1 METSL
6 HANGSFNHAQTVLN
20 WDPSSLEI
28 KTRSV
33 EKTLEPL
40 VVQDMDNLTPE
51 EKQVRLKKS
60 RFYQE
65 NVS

>member
-1 METSL
+1 METYHYAST
-6 HANGSFNHAQTVLN
+6 NGSFNHAQTVLN

-40 VVQDMDNLTPE
+40 VVQVSKIL
-51 EKQVRLKKS
+51 KQISQPILRPQRRVIW
-60 RFYQE
+60 
-65 NVS
+65 